1 MFEGW
6 LFRKSRVGIEEFQK
20 KERMMLTTDFTK
32 RSHPIKALVGIRTLI
47 GSLALFMSMNG
58 LADSPDTQP
67 GETSGTLMLM
77 SAEQQ
82 ATQQRVDAIFADDAD
97 VAELGS
103 DRCLP
108 ARRIRDV
115 DVLDRRTLVFD
126 MGRKDNYLVRLKRQ
140 CFGLR
145 RNTPISYEIHG
156 GRLCR
161 LDGIRELETWGF
173 NRFVQGPRCTIPSFI
188 KVSEAELELVEA
200 RIDAARASRT
210 AQRDADKAARRAA
223 KAAREQADA
232 QRSSDASV
240 GG

>member
-1 MFEGW
+1 MF
-6 LFRKSRVGIEEFQK
+6 
-20 KERMMLTTDFTK
+20 TTDFTK
-32 RSHPIKALVGIRTLI
+32 RSHPIKTLIGMRTLI
-47 GSLALFMSMNG
+47 VSLALFMSMNG
-58 LADSPDTQP
+58 LADSAGTQP
-67 GETSGTLMLM
+67 VETFGTSMLM

-82 ATQQRVDAIFADDAD
+82 AAQRLVDAIFADDAD

-115 DVLDRRTLVFD
+115 DVLDRLTLVFD

-161 LDGIRELETWGF
+161 LDGIRALETWGF
-173 NRFVQGPRCTIPSFI
+173 NRFVPGPRCQISSFI

-200 RIDAARASRT
+200 RIDAARAPRT

-223 KAAREQADA
+223 KVTKEQAYA
-232 QRSSDASV
+232 RRGSDASV

>member
-1 MFEGW
+1 
-6 LFRKSRVGIEEFQK
+6 
-20 KERMMLTTDFTK
+20 MMLTTDFTK

-67 GETSGTLMLM
+67 GETSGTSMLM

-161 LDGIRELETWGF
+161 LDGIRALENWGF

-200 RIDAARASRT
+200 RIDAERASRT

-223 KAAREQADA
+223 KAAWEQADA
-232 QRSSDASV
+232 QRSSDASI

>member
-1 MFEGW
+1 
-6 LFRKSRVGIEEFQK
+6 
-20 KERMMLTTDFTK
+20 MLTTDFTK
-32 RSHPIKALVGIRTLI
+32 RSHPIMALVGIRTLI
-47 GSLALFMSMNG
+47 GSLALFMNMNG
-58 LADSPDTQP
+58 LADSPGTQP
-67 GETSGTLMLM
+67 GETSGTSMLM

-115 DVLDRRTLVFD
+115 DVLDRRTVLFD
-126 MGRKDNYLVRLKRQ
+126 MGRRDNYRVRLKRQ

-156 GRLCR
+156 GRFCR
-161 LDGIRELETWGF
+161 LDGIRALKSWGF
-173 NRFVQGPRCTIPSFI
+173 SRFVQGTRCTIPSFI
-188 KVSEAELELVEA
+188 KVSEAELELVGA
-200 RIDAARASRT
+200 RIDAARASLT

-223 KAAREQADA
+223 REQADA
-232 QRSSDASV
+232 QRGSDASI

>member
-1 MFEGW
+1 
-6 LFRKSRVGIEEFQK
+6 
-20 KERMMLTTDFTK
+20 MMLTTDFTK

-47 GSLALFMSMNG
+47 GSLALFMSTNG

-67 GETSGTLMLM
+67 GETSGTSMLM

-161 LDGIRELETWGF
+161 LDGIRALENWGF